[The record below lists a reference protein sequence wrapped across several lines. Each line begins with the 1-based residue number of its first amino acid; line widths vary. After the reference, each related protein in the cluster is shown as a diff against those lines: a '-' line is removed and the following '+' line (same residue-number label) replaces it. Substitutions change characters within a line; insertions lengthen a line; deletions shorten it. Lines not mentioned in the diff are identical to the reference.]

1 MVESI
6 TNALRDSLP
15 AELVVFIVSMLPL
28 VELRGGLIAAALLN
42 ISWGKAFLICFL
54 GNMLPIPF
62 ILLFLKKIFALLRRI
77 KAFDRFMAFLD
88 RKVEKGSATVNKYK
102 IWGLFILVA
111 IPLPGTGAWT
121 GALVADALDIR
132 IKKSLPA
139 IAAGVVVAGLI
150 ISFIS
155 YVLPAW
161 LS

>member
-1 MVESI
+1 M
-6 TNALRDSLP
+6 
-15 AELVVFIVSMLPL
+15 
-28 VELRGGLIAAALLN
+28 
-42 ISWGKAFLICFL
+42 
-54 GNMLPIPF
+54 
-62 ILLFLKKIFALLRRI
+62 
-77 KAFDRFMAFLD
+77 
-88 RKVEKGSATVNKYK
+88 
-102 IWGLFILVA
+102 A

>member
-1 MVESI
+1 
-6 TNALRDSLP
+6 
-15 AELVVFIVSMLPL
+15 
-28 VELRGGLIAAALLN
+28 
-42 ISWGKAFLICFL
+42 
-54 GNMLPIPF
+54 
-62 ILLFLKKIFALLRRI
+62 
-77 KAFDRFMAFLD
+77 MAFLD